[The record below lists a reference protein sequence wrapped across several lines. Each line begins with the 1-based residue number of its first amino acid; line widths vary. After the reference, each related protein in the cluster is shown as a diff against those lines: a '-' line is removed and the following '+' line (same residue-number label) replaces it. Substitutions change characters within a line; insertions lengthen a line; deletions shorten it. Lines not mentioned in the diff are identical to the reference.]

1 MRSGVDR
8 LEAARARIIVALDV
22 ARASQAEQLV
32 KRLGAHPGLVKV
44 GSQLF
49 TAEGPRIIRRLVK
62 AGHRVF
68 LDLKFHD
75 IPHIVAEACANAA
88 QMGASLITVHASG
101 GPRMLQA
108 ARAALQKF
116 PARRRPRLLGVT
128 VLTSLDGAELR
139 RVGFPGSVQRNVVR
153 LARLAQRSG
162 CDGVIAAPTDV
173 KALRRACGR
182 DFLIVTPGI
191 RAAGQRRASDQARVA
206 TGRKPSAPV
215 PTMWWWA
222 APSPALVRPPALCR
236 RWRTPSQQRW
246 IRAFCYH
253 LHFPFALKR

>member
-8 LEAARARIIVALDV
+8 LQAARARIIVALDV
-22 ARASQAEQLV
+22 PGTSQALRLV
-32 KRLGAHPGLVKV
+32 KRLGARPGLVKV

-88 QMGASLITVHASG
+88 QMGASLITVHTSG

-128 VLTSLDGAELR
+128 VLTSLDGAELK

-173 KALRRACGR
+173 KALRRACGK

-191 RAAGQRRASDQARVA
+191 RAAEQRRASDQARVA
-206 TGRKPSAPV
+206 TAAEAIRAGADYVVVGRAI
-215 PTMWWWA
+215 TGA
-222 APSPALVRPPALCR
+222 RSPARALQAMAD
-236 RWRTPSQQRW
+236 S
-246 IRAFCYH
+246 IAA
-253 LHFPFALKR
+253 ALD